1 MELEEELEEQITP
14 RERFERAWNKLE
26 YNLGEYVVCLDK
38 NIPGKFILS
47 GFWNFGL
54 LGQYPGWG
62 HYELIPDDQWRIPIR
77 IPIIGESY
85 ARIHKGDLIS
95 DKTVQNDETFVYL
108 FETGGLKR
116 RWEGYPVSL
125 GIKVGPI
132 KEREYQDKVNIECKI
147 EPRLYHNASEIK
159 KRELEGKVL
168 QMVRDVIKNLKIN
181 LSSSHV
187 EVPGTKLE
195 HNTGANTLYSSLEDR
210 LSGAVYF

>member
-1 MELEEELEEQITP
+1 MELEKQITP
-14 RERFERAWNKLE
+14 REKFEIAWKKLE
-26 YNLGEYVVCLDK
+26 QDLGEYVVCLDK

-62 HYELIPDDQWRIPIR
+62 HYELIPDDQWRIPIKD
-77 IPIIGESY
+77 SY

-95 DKTVQNDETFVYL
+95 DKTIPNDKTFVYL

-116 RWEGYPVSL
+116 RWEGYPISL
-125 GIKVGPI
+125 GIKIGPI

-147 EPRLYHNASEIK
+147 EPRLYQNASEIK
-159 KRELEGKVL
+159 KRRLEGKVL
-168 QMVRDVIKNLKIN
+168 HMVRDVIKNLKIN
-181 LSSSHV
+181 LSSSRV
-187 EVPGTKLE
+187 EVPRTKLE